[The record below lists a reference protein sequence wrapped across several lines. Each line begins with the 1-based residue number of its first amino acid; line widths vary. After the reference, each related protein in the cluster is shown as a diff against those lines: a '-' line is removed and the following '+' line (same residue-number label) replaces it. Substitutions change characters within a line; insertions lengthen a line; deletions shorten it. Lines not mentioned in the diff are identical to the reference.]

1 MKYLFK
7 FLFPNCET
15 IGQQKI
21 VIPPSD
27 TSRNGTIR
35 DGVVHCLAYGFHK
48 SQEEP
53 REGRQRTRAF
63 DRNPVGHRMLVP
75 KRLGLRARSR
85 SDSPESE
92 RDHPSLAEDVMDPQL
107 PRYDPD
113 MDDVF
118 EDPDTYVLKPDKLHL
133 YFESHKPDLLLYKV
147 SVNVPDQDFPD
158 GMRDEVHVKIVF
170 QISSHKDFSKAS
182 LYYHMQGNTKQCVQ
196 SCLSAFAFNQTVM
209 YGIVVVVD
217 GLKLVKVERQQ
228 NPNAAMEYNISETD
242 LVTWDRTDAMHAV
255 FEMIEGIL

>member
-1 MKYLFK
+1 
-7 FLFPNCET
+7 
-15 IGQQKI
+15 
-21 VIPPSD
+21 
-27 TSRNGTIR
+27 
-35 DGVVHCLAYGFHK
+35 
-48 SQEEP
+48 
-53 REGRQRTRAF
+53 
-63 DRNPVGHRMLVP
+63 
-75 KRLGLRARSR
+75 
-85 SDSPESE
+85 
-92 RDHPSLAEDVMDPQL
+92 MDPQL

-182 LYYHMQGNTKQCVQ
+182 LYYHMQGNTEQCVQ
-196 SCLSAFAFNQTVM
+196 SCLSAFACNQTVM

-242 LVTWDRTDAMHAV
+242 LVTWDRTDAMHAM
-255 FEMIEGIL
+255 FEMIEGILWRNGKRVSFEWESGVQRRKPYLLGFFPFAAIPENSRELLSNN